1 MIILIVG
8 KGLVM
13 RRIKKSIVSIF
24 VLSLVFCLTGCNS
37 TENTEEATEDKRITV
52 KVDTP
57 KISSIENSGDFIGTV
72 QSEEQVYVMSKLSGD
87 VTETFFEVGDYVN
100 EGDLLFTVDDTSAQ
114 IQLKQANASLSSA
127 NASLNTAKAGVNT
140 ANANI
145 NYQTASVT
153 ESFAKSDTTE
163 KQLQLSIDQA
173 EVNFRNNEINIG
185 TLDNTLTNLKDKL
198 NDVNDGIDALK
209 PQLEGAKAEYA
220 AALSDAQSNPTDQA
234 KQEAA
239 NAKKSIL
246 DTYSSNLS
254 SLESSKDSLESSIK
268 QTEASISTAKNSN
281 CLIVEQA
288 DIARDQKSDYQNYT
302 RATIGNGGLASLAQA
317 QAGVVQAE
325 AGVVQSKA
333 GITQAQAAVDAAKLQ
348 LDYANVTAPV
358 SGIITSKGVTKNN
371 MTSTGSV
378 AYTIMSDGSK
388 FVVFYVSEDIMRELQ
403 VGQSI
408 TVEKN
413 NEELEAVITENPQV
427 ADANTGLFMVKA
439 RVNGNEDLVSGIKV
453 KLNMTTKHADN
464 VMTLPIDAVYHESE
478 KSFVYTYVN
487 GKANKVYVETGLYD
501 DENSYAKLIQYLK
514 DSSKFP
520 RNTYVCAVDDINKT
534 FENMGDYYEQLL
546 EKQEREEGLCLTT
559 VGDIMDEYT
568 NGL

>member
-1 MIILIVG
+1 MT
-8 KGLVM
+8 
-13 RRIKKSIVSIF
+13 RIRKSIVSIL
-24 VLSLVFCLTGCNS
+24 VLSLLFSLTGCS
-37 TENTEEATEDKRITV
+37 NTQDTQETVEDKRITV

-57 KISSIENSGDFIGTV
+57 TISSIQINGDFIGTV

-140 ANANI
+140 ANANV

-173 EVNFRNNEINIG
+173 EVSFRNNEINIG

-220 AALSDAQSNPTDQA
+220 AALTAAQQYPNNTNLQDV
-234 KQEAA
+234 A

-246 DTYSSNLS
+246 NTYSSNLS
-254 SLESSKDSLESSIK
+254 ELEASKQSIESSIK

-487 GKANKVYVETGLYD
+487 GRANKVYVETGLYD
-501 DENSYAKLIQYLK
+501 DEKIEIISGLTTDDQVITTWSSQLRNGSEVKVENSVSMNNSQ
-514 DSSKFP
+514 S
-520 RNTYVCAVDDINKT
+520 DDIKV
-534 FENMGDYYEQLL
+534 
-546 EKQEREEGLCLTT
+546 ER
-559 VGDIMDEYT
+559 
-568 NGL
+568 N

>member
-1 MIILIVG
+1 
-8 KGLVM
+8 M

-220 AALSDAQSNPTDQA
+220 AALANAQADPNNTNF
-234 KQEAA
+234 QEVA

-246 DTYSSNLS
+246 NTYSSNLS
-254 SLESSKDSLESSIK
+254 ELEASKQSIESSIK

-501 DENSYAKLIQYLK
+501 DEKIEIISGITTDDQVITTWSSQLRNGSEVKVENSVSMNNSQ
-514 DSSKFP
+514 S
-520 RNTYVCAVDDINKT
+520 DDIKV
-534 FENMGDYYEQLL
+534 
-546 EKQEREEGLCLTT
+546 ER
-559 VGDIMDEYT
+559 
-568 NGL
+568 N

>member
-1 MIILIVG
+1 
-8 KGLVM
+8 M

-234 KQEAA
+234 KQEV

-333 GITQAQAAVDAAKLQ
+333 GITQAQAAVEAAKLQ

-501 DENSYAKLIQYLK
+501 DEKIEIISGITTDDQVITTWSSQLRNGSEVKVENSVSMNNSQ
-514 DSSKFP
+514 S
-520 RNTYVCAVDDINKT
+520 DDIKV
-534 FENMGDYYEQLL
+534 
-546 EKQEREEGLCLTT
+546 ER
-559 VGDIMDEYT
+559 
-568 NGL
+568 N

>member
-13 RRIKKSIVSIF
+13 RRIKKSIVSIL

-140 ANANI
+140 ANANV

-153 ESFAKSDTTE
+153 ENFAKSDTTE

-220 AALSDAQSNPTDQA
+220 AALSDAQSNPTVQA

-501 DENSYAKLIQYLK
+501 DEKIEIISGITTDDQVITTWSSQLRNGSEVKVENSVSMNNSQ
-514 DSSKFP
+514 S
-520 RNTYVCAVDDINKT
+520 DDIKV
-534 FENMGDYYEQLL
+534 
-546 EKQEREEGLCLTT
+546 ER
-559 VGDIMDEYT
+559 
-568 NGL
+568 N

>member
-1 MIILIVG
+1 
-8 KGLVM
+8 M

-220 AALSDAQSNPTDQA
+220 AALANAQADPNNTTF
-234 KQEAA
+234 QEVA

-246 DTYSSNLS
+246 NTYSSNLS
-254 SLESSKDSLESSIK
+254 ELEASKQSIENSIK

-501 DENSYAKLIQYLK
+501 DEKIEIISGITTDDQVITTWSSQLRNGSEVKVENSVSMNNSQ
-514 DSSKFP
+514 S
-520 RNTYVCAVDDINKT
+520 DDIKV
-534 FENMGDYYEQLL
+534 
-546 EKQEREEGLCLTT
+546 ER
-559 VGDIMDEYT
+559 
-568 NGL
+568 N

>member
-1 MIILIVG
+1 
-8 KGLVM
+8 M

-281 CLIVEQA
+281 CIIVEQA

-501 DENSYAKLIQYLK
+501 DEKIEIISGITTDDQVITTWSSQLRNGSEVKVENSVSMNNSQ
-514 DSSKFP
+514 S
-520 RNTYVCAVDDINKT
+520 DDIKV
-534 FENMGDYYEQLL
+534 
-546 EKQEREEGLCLTT
+546 ER
-559 VGDIMDEYT
+559 
-568 NGL
+568 N

>member
-1 MIILIVG
+1 
-8 KGLVM
+8 M

-153 ESFAKSDTTE
+153 ENFAKSDTTE

-220 AALSDAQSNPTDQA
+220 AALANAQADPNNTTV
-234 KQEAA
+234 QEVA

-246 DTYSSNLS
+246 NTYSSNLS
-254 SLESSKDSLESSIK
+254 ELEASKQSIESSIK

-501 DENSYAKLIQYLK
+501 DEKIEIISGITTDDQVITTWSSQLRNGSEVKVENSVSMNNSQ
-514 DSSKFP
+514 S
-520 RNTYVCAVDDINKT
+520 DDIKV
-534 FENMGDYYEQLL
+534 
-546 EKQEREEGLCLTT
+546 ER
-559 VGDIMDEYT
+559 
-568 NGL
+568 N

>member
-1 MIILIVG
+1 
-8 KGLVM
+8 M

-220 AALSDAQSNPTDQA
+220 AALSDAQSYPTDPA

-246 DTYSSNLS
+246 NTYSSNLS
-254 SLESSKDSLESSIK
+254 ELEASKQSIESSIK

-501 DENSYAKLIQYLK
+501 DEKIEIISGITTDDQVITTWSSQLRNGSEVKVENSVSMNNSQ
-514 DSSKFP
+514 S
-520 RNTYVCAVDDINKT
+520 DDIKV
-534 FENMGDYYEQLL
+534 
-546 EKQEREEGLCLTT
+546 ER
-559 VGDIMDEYT
+559 
-568 NGL
+568 N

>member
-220 AALSDAQSNPTDQA
+220 AALANAQANPNNPTF
-234 KQEAA
+234 QEVA

-246 DTYSSNLS
+246 NTYSSNLS
-254 SLESSKDSLESSIK
+254 ELEASKQSIESSIK

-501 DENSYAKLIQYLK
+501 DEKIEIISGITTDDQVITTWSSQLRNGSEVKVENSVSMNNSQ
-514 DSSKFP
+514 S
-520 RNTYVCAVDDINKT
+520 DDIKV
-534 FENMGDYYEQLL
+534 
-546 EKQEREEGLCLTT
+546 ER
-559 VGDIMDEYT
+559 
-568 NGL
+568 N

>member
-1 MIILIVG
+1 
-8 KGLVM
+8 M

-140 ANANI
+140 ANANV

-153 ESFAKSDTTE
+153 ENFAKSDTTE

-220 AALSDAQSNPTDQA
+220 AALSDAQSNPTVQA

-501 DENSYAKLIQYLK
+501 DEKIEIISGITTDDQVITTWSSQLRNGSEVKVENSVSMNNSQ
-514 DSSKFP
+514 S
-520 RNTYVCAVDDINKT
+520 DDIKV
-534 FENMGDYYEQLL
+534 
-546 EKQEREEGLCLTT
+546 ER
-559 VGDIMDEYT
+559 
-568 NGL
+568 N

>member
-487 GKANKVYVETGLYD
+487 GKANKVYVETVLYD
-501 DENSYAKLIQYLK
+501 DEKIEIISGITTDDQVITTWSSQLRNGSEVKVENSVSMNNSQ
-514 DSSKFP
+514 S
-520 RNTYVCAVDDINKT
+520 DDIKV
-534 FENMGDYYEQLL
+534 
-546 EKQEREEGLCLTT
+546 ER
-559 VGDIMDEYT
+559 
-568 NGL
+568 N

>member
-1 MIILIVG
+1 
-8 KGLVM
+8 M

-72 QSEEQVYVMSKLSGD
+72 QSEEQVYVMYKLSGD

-220 AALSDAQSNPTDQA
+220 AALANAQDDPNNTTV
-234 KQEAA
+234 QEVA

-246 DTYSSNLS
+246 NTYSSNLS
-254 SLESSKDSLESSIK
+254 ELEASKQSIESSIK

-501 DENSYAKLIQYLK
+501 DEKIEIISGITTDDQVITTWSSQLRNGSEVKVENSVSMNNSQ
-514 DSSKFP
+514 S
-520 RNTYVCAVDDINKT
+520 DDIKV
-534 FENMGDYYEQLL
+534 
-546 EKQEREEGLCLTT
+546 ER
-559 VGDIMDEYT
+559 
-568 NGL
+568 N

>member
-220 AALSDAQSNPTDQA
+220 AALSAAQSDPSDIA

-501 DENSYAKLIQYLK
+501 DEKIEIISGITTDDQVITTWSSQLRNGSEVKVENSVSMNNSQ
-514 DSSKFP
+514 S
-520 RNTYVCAVDDINKT
+520 DDIKV
-534 FENMGDYYEQLL
+534 
-546 EKQEREEGLCLTT
+546 ER
-559 VGDIMDEYT
+559 
-568 NGL
+568 N

>member
-153 ESFAKSDTTE
+153 ESFAKSDTAE

-501 DENSYAKLIQYLK
+501 DEKIEIISGITTDDQVITTWSSQLRNGSEVKVENSVSMNNSQ
-514 DSSKFP
+514 S
-520 RNTYVCAVDDINKT
+520 DDIKV
-534 FENMGDYYEQLL
+534 
-546 EKQEREEGLCLTT
+546 ER
-559 VGDIMDEYT
+559 
-568 NGL
+568 N

>member
-209 PQLEGAKAEYA
+209 PQLEGAKAEYEQAFA
-220 AALSDAQSNPTDQA
+220 AAQTDPS
-234 KQEAA
+234 KVEIA
-239 NAKKSIL
+239 NAKKNIL
-246 DTYSSNLS
+246 NTYSSNLAE
-254 SLESSKDSLESSIK
+254 LEASKQSIESSIK

-501 DENSYAKLIQYLK
+501 DEKIEIISGITTDDQVITTWSSQLRNGSEVKVENSVSMNNSQ
-514 DSSKFP
+514 S
-520 RNTYVCAVDDINKT
+520 DDIKV
-534 FENMGDYYEQLL
+534 
-546 EKQEREEGLCLTT
+546 ER
-559 VGDIMDEYT
+559 
-568 NGL
+568 N

>member
-1 MIILIVG
+1 
-8 KGLVM
+8 M

-220 AALSDAQSNPTDQA
+220 AALSDAQSNPIDQA
-234 KQEAA
+234 KQDAA

-501 DENSYAKLIQYLK
+501 DEKIEIISGITTDDQVITTWSSQLRNGSEVKVENSVSMNNSQ
-514 DSSKFP
+514 S
-520 RNTYVCAVDDINKT
+520 DDIKV
-534 FENMGDYYEQLL
+534 
-546 EKQEREEGLCLTT
+546 ER
-559 VGDIMDEYT
+559 
-568 NGL
+568 N

>member
-1 MIILIVG
+1 
-8 KGLVM
+8 M

-220 AALSDAQSNPTDQA
+220 AALSDAQSNPIDQA

-453 KLNMTTKHADN
+453 KLNMTTNHADN

-501 DENSYAKLIQYLK
+501 DEKIEIISGITTDDQVITTWSSQLRNGSEVKVENSVSMNNSQ
-514 DSSKFP
+514 S
-520 RNTYVCAVDDINKT
+520 DDIKV
-534 FENMGDYYEQLL
+534 
-546 EKQEREEGLCLTT
+546 ER
-559 VGDIMDEYT
+559 
-568 NGL
+568 N

>member
-1 MIILIVG
+1 
-8 KGLVM
+8 M
-13 RRIKKSIVSIF
+13 RRIKKSIVSIL

-501 DENSYAKLIQYLK
+501 DEKIEIISGITTDDQVITTWSSQLRNGSEVKVENSVSMNNSQ
-514 DSSKFP
+514 S
-520 RNTYVCAVDDINKT
+520 DDIKV
-534 FENMGDYYEQLL
+534 
-546 EKQEREEGLCLTT
+546 ER
-559 VGDIMDEYT
+559 
-568 NGL
+568 N

>member
-209 PQLEGAKAEYA
+209 PQLEGAKAEYEQAFA
-220 AALSDAQSNPTDQA
+220 AAQTDPS
-234 KQEAA
+234 KVEIA

-501 DENSYAKLIQYLK
+501 DEKIEIISGITTDDQVITTWSSQLRNGSEVKVENSV
-514 DSSKFP
+514 SK
-520 RNTYVCAVDDINKT
+520 NNSQSDDIKV
-534 FENMGDYYEQLL
+534 
-546 EKQEREEGLCLTT
+546 ER
-559 VGDIMDEYT
+559 
-568 NGL
+568 N

>member
-1 MIILIVG
+1 
-8 KGLVM
+8 M
-13 RRIKKSIVSIF
+13 RRIKKSIVSIL

-220 AALSDAQSNPTDQA
+220 AALSAAQSDPSDRA

-501 DENSYAKLIQYLK
+501 DEKIEIISGITTDDQVITTWSSQLRNGSEVKVENSVSMNNSQ
-514 DSSKFP
+514 S
-520 RNTYVCAVDDINKT
+520 DDIKV
-534 FENMGDYYEQLL
+534 
-546 EKQEREEGLCLTT
+546 ER
-559 VGDIMDEYT
+559 
-568 NGL
+568 N

>member
-220 AALSDAQSNPTDQA
+220 AALANAQAAPNNPTF
-234 KQEAA
+234 QEVA

-246 DTYSSNLS
+246 NTYSSNLS
-254 SLESSKDSLESSIK
+254 ELEASKQSIESSIK

-501 DENSYAKLIQYLK
+501 DEKIEIISGITTDDQVITTWSSQLRNGSEVKVENSVSMNNSQ
-514 DSSKFP
+514 S
-520 RNTYVCAVDDINKT
+520 DDIKV
-534 FENMGDYYEQLL
+534 
-546 EKQEREEGLCLTT
+546 ER
-559 VGDIMDEYT
+559 
-568 NGL
+568 N

>member
-1 MIILIVG
+1 
-8 KGLVM
+8 M

-209 PQLEGAKAEYA
+209 PQLEVAKAEYA
-220 AALSDAQSNPTDQA
+220 AALSDAQSKPTDPA

-501 DENSYAKLIQYLK
+501 DEKIEIISGITTDDQVITTWSSQLRNGSEVKVENSVSMNNSQ
-514 DSSKFP
+514 S
-520 RNTYVCAVDDINKT
+520 DDIKV
-534 FENMGDYYEQLL
+534 
-546 EKQEREEGLCLTT
+546 ER
-559 VGDIMDEYT
+559 
-568 NGL
+568 N

>member
-1 MIILIVG
+1 MT
-8 KGLVM
+8 
-13 RRIKKSIVSIF
+13 RIRKSIVSIL
-24 VLSLVFCLTGCNS
+24 VLSLLFSLTGCS
-37 TENTEEATEDKRITV
+37 NTQDTQETVEDKRITV

-57 KISSIENSGDFIGTV
+57 TISSIQINGDFIGTV

-140 ANANI
+140 ANANV

-173 EVNFRNNEINIG
+173 EVSFRNNEINIG

-220 AALSDAQSNPTDQA
+220 AALTAAQQYPNNTNLQDV
-234 KQEAA
+234 A

-246 DTYSSNLS
+246 NTYSSNLS
-254 SLESSKDSLESSIK
+254 ELEASKQSIESSIK

-388 FVVFYVSEDIMRELQ
+388 FVVFYVSEEIMRELQ

-413 NEELEAVITENPQV
+413 NEELAAVITENPQV
-427 ADANTGLFMVKA
+427 ADANTGLFMIKA
-439 RVNGNEDLVSGIKV
+439 KVNGNEDLVSGIKV

-501 DENSYAKLIQYLK
+501 DEKIEIISGITTDDQVITTWSSQLRNGSEVKVENSVSMNNSQ
-514 DSSKFP
+514 S
-520 RNTYVCAVDDINKT
+520 DDIKV
-534 FENMGDYYEQLL
+534 
-546 EKQEREEGLCLTT
+546 ER
-559 VGDIMDEYT
+559 
-568 NGL
+568 N

>member
-234 KQEAA
+234 KQEV

-501 DENSYAKLIQYLK
+501 DEKIEIISGITTDDQVITTWSSQLRNGSEVKVENSVSMNNSQ
-514 DSSKFP
+514 S
-520 RNTYVCAVDDINKT
+520 DDIKV
-534 FENMGDYYEQLL
+534 
-546 EKQEREEGLCLTT
+546 ER
-559 VGDIMDEYT
+559 
-568 NGL
+568 N

>member
-1 MIILIVG
+1 
-8 KGLVM
+8 M

-220 AALSDAQSNPTDQA
+220 AALSAAQSNPTDIA

-501 DENSYAKLIQYLK
+501 DEKIEIISGITTDDQVITTWSSQLRNGSEVKVENSVSMNNSQ
-514 DSSKFP
+514 S
-520 RNTYVCAVDDINKT
+520 DDIKV
-534 FENMGDYYEQLL
+534 
-546 EKQEREEGLCLTT
+546 ER
-559 VGDIMDEYT
+559 
-568 NGL
+568 N

>member
-220 AALSDAQSNPTDQA
+220 AALSDAQSKPTDPA

-501 DENSYAKLIQYLK
+501 DEKIEIISGITTDDQVITTWSSQLRNGSEVKVENSVSMNNSQ
-514 DSSKFP
+514 S
-520 RNTYVCAVDDINKT
+520 DDIKV
-534 FENMGDYYEQLL
+534 
-546 EKQEREEGLCLTT
+546 ER
-559 VGDIMDEYT
+559 
-568 NGL
+568 N

>member
-1 MIILIVG
+1 MT
-8 KGLVM
+8 
-13 RRIKKSIVSIF
+13 RIRKSIVSIL
-24 VLSLVFCLTGCNS
+24 VLSLLFSLTGCS
-37 TENTEEATEDKRITV
+37 NTQDTQETVEDKRITV

-57 KISSIENSGDFIGTV
+57 TISSIQINGDFIGTV

-140 ANANI
+140 ANANV

-173 EVNFRNNEINIG
+173 EVSFRNNEINIG

-220 AALSDAQSNPTDQA
+220 AALTAAQQYPNNTNLQDV
-234 KQEAA
+234 A

-246 DTYSSNLS
+246 NTYSSNLS
-254 SLESSKDSLESSIK
+254 ELEASKQSIESSIK

-388 FVVFYVSEDIMRELQ
+388 FVVFYVSEEIMRELQ

-413 NEELEAVITENPQV
+413 NEELAAVITENPQV
-427 ADANTGLFMVKA
+427 ADANTGLFMIKA
-439 RVNGNEDLVSGIKV
+439 KVNGNEDLVSGIKV

-487 GKANKVYVETGLYD
+487 GRANKVYVETGLYD
-501 DENSYAKLIQYLK
+501 DEKIEIISGLTTDDQVITTWSSQLRNGSEVKVENSVSMNNSQ
-514 DSSKFP
+514 S
-520 RNTYVCAVDDINKT
+520 DDIKV
-534 FENMGDYYEQLL
+534 
-546 EKQEREEGLCLTT
+546 ER
-559 VGDIMDEYT
+559 
-568 NGL
+568 N

>member
-1 MIILIVG
+1 
-8 KGLVM
+8 M

-37 TENTEEATEDKRITV
+37 TENTEEATEDKSITV

-220 AALSDAQSNPTDQA
+220 AALSDAQSKPTDPA

-501 DENSYAKLIQYLK
+501 DEKIEIISGITTDDQVITTWSSQLRNGSEVKVENSVSMNNSQ
-514 DSSKFP
+514 S
-520 RNTYVCAVDDINKT
+520 DDIKV
-534 FENMGDYYEQLL
+534 
-546 EKQEREEGLCLTT
+546 ER
-559 VGDIMDEYT
+559 
-568 NGL
+568 N

>member
-1 MIILIVG
+1 
-8 KGLVM
+8 M
-13 RRIKKSIVSIF
+13 RRIKKSIVSIL

-220 AALSDAQSNPTDQA
+220 AALSDAQSKPTDQA

-501 DENSYAKLIQYLK
+501 DEKIEIISGITTDDQVITTWSSQLRNGSEVKVENSVSMNNSQ
-514 DSSKFP
+514 S
-520 RNTYVCAVDDINKT
+520 DDIKV
-534 FENMGDYYEQLL
+534 
-546 EKQEREEGLCLTT
+546 ER
-559 VGDIMDEYT
+559 
-568 NGL
+568 N

>member
-209 PQLEGAKAEYA
+209 PQLEVAKAEYA
-220 AALSDAQSNPTDQA
+220 AALSDAQSNPIDQA

-501 DENSYAKLIQYLK
+501 DEKIEIISGITTDDQVITTWSSQLRNGSEVKVENSVSMNNSQ
-514 DSSKFP
+514 S
-520 RNTYVCAVDDINKT
+520 DDIKV
-534 FENMGDYYEQLL
+534 
-546 EKQEREEGLCLTT
+546 ER
-559 VGDIMDEYT
+559 
-568 NGL
+568 N

>member
-1 MIILIVG
+1 
-8 KGLVM
+8 M

-220 AALSDAQSNPTDQA
+220 AALSDAQSNPADQT

-501 DENSYAKLIQYLK
+501 DEKIEIISGITTDDQVITTWSSQLRNGSEVKVENSVSMNNSQ
-514 DSSKFP
+514 S
-520 RNTYVCAVDDINKT
+520 DDIKV
-534 FENMGDYYEQLL
+534 
-546 EKQEREEGLCLTT
+546 ER
-559 VGDIMDEYT
+559 
-568 NGL
+568 N

>member
-1 MIILIVG
+1 
-8 KGLVM
+8 M

-114 IQLKQANASLSSA
+114 IQLKHANASLSSA

-501 DENSYAKLIQYLK
+501 DEKIEIISGITTDDQVITTWSSQLRNGSEVKVENSVSMNNSQ
-514 DSSKFP
+514 S
-520 RNTYVCAVDDINKT
+520 DDIKV
-534 FENMGDYYEQLL
+534 
-546 EKQEREEGLCLTT
+546 ER
-559 VGDIMDEYT
+559 
-568 NGL
+568 N

>member
-1 MIILIVG
+1 
-8 KGLVM
+8 M
-13 RRIKKSIVSIF
+13 RRIKKSIVSIL

-140 ANANI
+140 ANANV

-153 ESFAKSDTTE
+153 ENFAKSDTTE

-220 AALSDAQSNPTDQA
+220 AALSDAQSNPTVQA

-501 DENSYAKLIQYLK
+501 DEKIEIISGITTDDQVITTWSSQLRNGSEVKVENSVSMNNSQ
-514 DSSKFP
+514 S
-520 RNTYVCAVDDINKT
+520 DDIKV
-534 FENMGDYYEQLL
+534 
-546 EKQEREEGLCLTT
+546 ER
-559 VGDIMDEYT
+559 
-568 NGL
+568 N

>member
-1 MIILIVG
+1 
-8 KGLVM
+8 M

-220 AALSDAQSNPTDQA
+220 AALANAQAAPNNPTF
-234 KQEAA
+234 QEVA

-246 DTYSSNLS
+246 NTYSSNLS
-254 SLESSKDSLESSIK
+254 ELEASKQSIESSIK

-501 DENSYAKLIQYLK
+501 DEKIEIISGITTDDQVITTWSSQLRNGSEVKVENSVSMNNSQ
-514 DSSKFP
+514 S
-520 RNTYVCAVDDINKT
+520 DDIKV
-534 FENMGDYYEQLL
+534 
-546 EKQEREEGLCLTT
+546 ER
-559 VGDIMDEYT
+559 
-568 NGL
+568 N

>member
-220 AALSDAQSNPTDQA
+220 AALSNAQADPNNKTF
-234 KQEAA
+234 QEVA

-246 DTYSSNLS
+246 NTYSSNLS
-254 SLESSKDSLESSIK
+254 ELEASKQSIENSIK

-501 DENSYAKLIQYLK
+501 DEKIEIISGITTDDQVITTWSSQLRNGSEVKVENSVSMNNSQ
-514 DSSKFP
+514 S
-520 RNTYVCAVDDINKT
+520 DDIKV
-534 FENMGDYYEQLL
+534 
-546 EKQEREEGLCLTT
+546 ER
-559 VGDIMDEYT
+559 
-568 NGL
+568 N

>member
-1 MIILIVG
+1 
-8 KGLVM
+8 M

-220 AALSDAQSNPTDQA
+220 AALANAQANPNNTTF
-234 KQEAA
+234 QEVA

-246 DTYSSNLS
+246 NTYSSNLS
-254 SLESSKDSLESSIK
+254 ELEASKQSIENSIK

-501 DENSYAKLIQYLK
+501 DEKIEIISGITTDDQVITTWSSQLRNGSEVKVENSVSMNNSQ
-514 DSSKFP
+514 S
-520 RNTYVCAVDDINKT
+520 DDIKV
-534 FENMGDYYEQLL
+534 
-546 EKQEREEGLCLTT
+546 ER
-559 VGDIMDEYT
+559 
-568 NGL
+568 N

>member
-1 MIILIVG
+1 
-8 KGLVM
+8 M

-302 RATIGNGGLASLAQA
+302 RATIGNGGLASLAHA

-501 DENSYAKLIQYLK
+501 DEKIEIISGITTDDQVITTWSSQLRNGSEVKVENSVSMNNSQ
-514 DSSKFP
+514 S
-520 RNTYVCAVDDINKT
+520 DDIKV
-534 FENMGDYYEQLL
+534 
-546 EKQEREEGLCLTT
+546 ER
-559 VGDIMDEYT
+559 
-568 NGL
+568 N

>member
-1 MIILIVG
+1 
-8 KGLVM
+8 M

-140 ANANI
+140 ANANV

-153 ESFAKSDTTE
+153 ENFAKSDTTE

-220 AALSDAQSNPTDQA
+220 AALSDAQSNPTNQA

-501 DENSYAKLIQYLK
+501 DEKIEIISGITTDDQVITTWSSQLRNGSEVKVENSVSMNNSQ
-514 DSSKFP
+514 S
-520 RNTYVCAVDDINKT
+520 DDIKV
-534 FENMGDYYEQLL
+534 
-546 EKQEREEGLCLTT
+546 ER
-559 VGDIMDEYT
+559 
-568 NGL
+568 N